1 MRFNAGDHVIDHK
14 GREVM
19 LECRALMG
27 RFVVWMAQP
36 IINGHPSEEHCII
49 LLEHE
54 IKATQRPE
62 GFQFLL
68 A

>member
-1 MRFNAGDHVIDHK
+1 MRFRTGDRVIDSR

-19 LECRALMG
+19 LECRAYMG
-27 RFVVWMAQP
+27 RVLVWMAQP
-36 IINGHPSEEHCII
+36 VINGHPSEEHCII
-49 LLEHE
+49 VMEHE
-54 IKATQRPE
+54 IKATKQPE